1 MVINGFK
8 IPGGKGG
15 LAVRIAANLIAKNP
29 GIKQAELLSRACNQA
44 EMNLSTSGWITS
56 PGDKSPAMKLWTRK
70 KEGRGFCLYPNEW
83 TQEAA
88 QSLGGAFLDYV
99 NKNAAKSR
107 LDLDKWFGREPR
119 VGDLFQLDNLDDYHS
134 GCRGVLIGFKV
145 TSKLPAETPSSDN
158 FSSSIDEA
166 LLAWNSAFKADPDFN
181 FVPQSLTALMLKEDG
196 RLGFYYGGFWN
207 GRLISDP
214 PPVWKIRVK
223 NNFVYEMNGYLFV
236 KGQTAVKI
244 PNGNFYFNS
253 PAWGERSDARS
264 WKTKKDAQ
272 AFLEKIV
279 QDMKLPPDVL
289 EAVLI

>member
-1 MVINGFK
+1 MVINGYK

-15 LAVRIAANLIAKNP
+15 LAVRIAADLIAKNP

-44 EMNLSTSGWITS
+44 DLNLSTSGWITS

-99 NKNAAKSR
+99 NKHTAKSR
-107 LDLDKWFGREPR
+107 LDMAKWFGREPR
-119 VGDLFQLDNLDDYHS
+119 VGDLFQLDDLNSYHS

-145 TSKLPAETPSSDN
+145 TPKLPSETPSSDN
-158 FSSSIDEA
+158 FLSSIDEA
-166 LLAWNSAFKADPDFN
+166 LLAWNSAFKSDPDFN
-181 FVPQSLTALMLKEDG
+181 FVPQSITALMLKEDG
-196 RLGFYYGGFWN
+196 RLGFYYGGFWL

-214 PPVWKIRVK
+214 PPVWKIQVK
-223 NNFVYEMNGYLFV
+223 NDFVYEMNGYTFV
-236 KGQTAVKI
+236 KGQTVVKI

-253 PAWGERSDARS
+253 PPWGERSDASS
-264 WKTKKDAQ
+264 WKTNKDAQ

-289 EAVLI
+289 EVVLI